1 MISYDIRS
9 RPPVVAINLRLP
21 YHDHV
26 RGPSRTNQ
34 RLAVLY
40 EQPAYLLETSKC
52 AKIEIFEWLGLP
64 SIPGPRIVN
73 HASQILE
80 ASSCV
85 GDSGEVDQRS
95 RK

>member
-1 MISYDIRS
+1 M
-9 RPPVVAINLRLP
+9 
-21 YHDHV
+21 
-26 RGPSRTNQ
+26 TNQ

-52 AKIEIFEWLGLP
+52 AKIEIFERLGLRYP
-64 SIPGPRIVN
+64 RARIVN